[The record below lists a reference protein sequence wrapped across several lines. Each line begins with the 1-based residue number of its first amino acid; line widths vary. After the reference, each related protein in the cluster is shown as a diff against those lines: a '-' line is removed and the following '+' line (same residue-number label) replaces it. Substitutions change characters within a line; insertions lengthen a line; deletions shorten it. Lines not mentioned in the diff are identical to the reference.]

1 MGNACGSCVIVN
13 NIRLPF
19 IMIITQVS
27 EMSFEVLEQL
37 EAKIQTAVDTIAL
50 LQMEVEEL
58 KERNE
63 QLAVEAGELKEGRV
77 ELEQQTQTLRQEQ
90 QAWQERIRSLLGK
103 MDDVE

>member
-1 MGNACGSCVIVN
+1 
-13 NIRLPF
+13 
-19 IMIITQVS
+19 MIITQVS

-63 QLAVEAGELKEGRV
+63 QLIVEAGELKEGRV

-90 QAWQERIRSLLGK
+90 QAWQERIRNLLGK